1 MLKMGISII
10 SCYHSPQIQYMN
22 FIYSLVEIYYI
33 LFSELNYRDLSGFY
47 KKSEAGGGPP
57 TNEGECL

>member
-1 MLKMGISII
+1 
-10 SCYHSPQIQYMN
+10 MN
-22 FIYSLVEIYYI
+22 FIFSLVEIYYI